1 MQIEQQSIDSLIKFV
16 DISDVIGKVTKLKKS
31 GNNYFAC
38 CLFHDEKTPS
48 FCINSKDQL
57 YYCFGCGASGNV
69 ITFMMEHYGLD
80 FVTAVEKLAN
90 DYNYRLEYSKT
101 IIDKNEII
109 EARKQKLSLAALMTK
124 ITNFYQKN
132 LEINIQIHDYLL
144 KRGINKNSINNFKLG
159 YAPNNFQ
166 ALKIMFDDYT
176 SNQDLLTIGVINK
189 NDNGNYYDRFRNR
202 IIFPIHN
209 LKGEIVAFG
218 GRVIDDSIPKY
229 LNSPETI
236 IFNKSKELYGL
247 YQSYKSIKSEN
258 KVIVVEG
265 YIDVIMLHQYGVYN
279 VVATMGTALNIE
291 HLKILYRI
299 CDNIY
304 FCFDGDK
311 AGQSAAWRALEN
323 VVNYITDLKSAKFIF
338 LPDKHDPDSFIREYN
353 RDNFISYID
362 NKSLTLSN
370 YLFTKLVQD
379 VDINSEEGKAK
390 FISLIKPYIDSIKAP
405 AMQVML
411 KAKLSE
417 YVKMMPN
424 IIDSILNNKTRYAFY
439 NSKWQK
445 FSNNLP
451 KINLPI
457 PKLYDILLIINSTI
471 KNINLLSN
479 YRLPD
484 IIDDYS
490 DEIKEMIFMLDYLT
504 HNYSVNDKINLEE
517 LINYPLASN
526 NYPILL
532 TKLRNM
538 PNTLPIFD
546 EDQFYITL
554 NKLLNKE
561 NNRGIKIPKIKMKD

>member
-1 MQIEQQSIDSLIKFV
+1 MQIEQQSIDSLIKSI

-48 FCINSKDQL
+48 FCINTKDQL

-80 FVTAVEKLAN
+80 FVAAVEKIAS

-101 IIDKNEII
+101 TIDKNQILD
-109 EARKQKLSLAALMTK
+109 AKKQKLSLFALMAK

-132 LEINIQIHDYLL
+132 LEINSQIQNYLL
-144 KRGINKNSINNFKLG
+144 KRGFNKDSINNFKLG

-166 ALKIMFDDYT
+166 ALKIIFDDYMLN
-176 SNQDLLTIGVINK
+176 SDLLTIGVVNK

-202 IIFPIHN
+202 VIFPIHN

-218 GRVIDDSIPKY
+218 GRVVDDSNPKY
-229 LNSPETI
+229 LNSPETS

-247 YQSYKSIKSEN
+247 YQSYKAIKSEN

-291 HLKILYRI
+291 HLKVLYRI

-311 AGQSAAWRALEN
+311 AGQNAAWRALEN
-323 VVNYITDLKSAKFIF
+323 VVNHITDIKSARFIF
-338 LPDKHDPDSFIREYN
+338 LPDNHDPDSFIRQYSK
-353 RDNFISYID
+353 DNFIGYIQ

-379 VDINSEEGKAK
+379 VDINTEEGKAK
-390 FISLIKPYIDSIKAP
+390 FISLVKPYIDSIKAP

-424 IIDSILNNKTRYAFY
+424 VIDSILNNKTRYAFY

-451 KINLPI
+451 KINMPI
-457 PKLYDILLIINSTI
+457 PKLYDILLIINSAI
-471 KNINLLSN
+471 KNMNLLIN
-479 YRLPD
+479 YKLPD
-484 IIDDYS
+484 IIDGYG
-490 DEIKEMIFMLDYLT
+490 DEIKEMIFILDYLI
-504 HNYSVNDKINLEE
+504 HNYSIDDQINLAE
-517 LINYPLASN
+517 LINYPFASN

-532 TKLRNM
+532 TKLNNM
-538 PNTLPIFD
+538 PNNIPNFD
-546 EDQFYITL
+546 EEQFNITL
-554 NKLLNKE
+554 NKLLNKD
-561 NNRGIKIPKIKMKD
+561 NNKGIKIPKIKMKD